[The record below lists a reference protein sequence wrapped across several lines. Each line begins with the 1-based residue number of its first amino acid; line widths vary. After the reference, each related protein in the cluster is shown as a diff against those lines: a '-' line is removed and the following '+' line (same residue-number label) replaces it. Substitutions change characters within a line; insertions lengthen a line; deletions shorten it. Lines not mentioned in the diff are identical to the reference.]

1 MAMVQTNLGFKVKKN
16 PQKTLV
22 IKDFYGSCKEN
33 ADALRAKV
41 PGEDDSVS
49 HAKINGKKL
58 DQIAENRALATRKRC
73 TNNEVKQDGN
83 HEDGGSPPK
92 RDKCLPG
99 NTPSTT
105 PSQLLMKLN
114 LTSPKAT
121 SDSVEEKHL
130 TPKKLFDS
138 DPTFHQARQALHC
151 TSCSG
156 LPGREEQLEFFQD
169 YLEDH
174 LLHQKPGTV
183 YVSGP
188 PGTGKSACLRKIMGL
203 GKIKEGYRTVYINCT
218 ALKTSQTIYSK
229 ICSEL
234 NLKTST
240 KTIKEYVKNIEK
252 LLSTSKKMILFILDE
267 IDQLDSRN
275 QSVLYTLFEWPSKP
289 DSKLVLIGIANAL
302 DLADRVRV
310 LPRLQARVEL
320 KPTLIHF
327 PPYTKQQIVAILS
340 SRLSEFNV
348 NQIFSPAIVHL
359 LAAKVAS
366 MSGDARRALD
376 IGRRVLEIAEARL
389 NDEPLPLQPIAQ
401 NESNPANPRSPRKST
416 GGVDIKLVM
425 DVLNNI
431 YGTSQTLNEESAFPI
446 QQKVLVCTLL
456 LLLKTGPKKDISLAK
471 LHEVYRRVCN
481 RRNLLPVDQAEFRS
495 LCQMVEI
502 RGIIRLQ
509 GARKEARLTKV
520 CLQWDEE
527 EVAAALKD
535 KQLLA
540 TIMNDT
546 SAVLP

>member
-1 MAMVQTNLGFKVKKN
+1 MSMVQTNLRFKVRKN
-16 PQKTLV
+16 PQRTLV
-22 IKDFYGSCKEN
+22 VKDFYGSCKEN
-33 ADALRAKV
+33 TDASRTNV
-41 PGEDDSVS
+41 CGDDNSNS
-49 HAKINGKKL
+49 KTG
-58 DQIAENRALATRKRC
+58 IASENPQQDTENRIAARKRC
-73 TNNEVKQDGN
+73 TSNEVKSAGSQI
-83 HEDGGSPPK
+83 DGGSPPK
-92 RDKCLPG
+92 REKCVSAT
-99 NTPSTT
+99 TPSTT

-114 LTSPKAT
+114 LTSPKAK
-121 SDSVEEKHL
+121 SDSQDEKHL

-138 DPTFHQARQALHC
+138 DPAFHQARKALHC
-151 TSCSG
+151 TSCNG
-156 LPGREEQLEFFQD
+156 LPGREEQLEFFQN
-169 YLEDH
+169 YLQDH
-174 LLHQKPGTV
+174 LLQRKPGTV

-188 PGTGKSACLRKIMGL
+188 PGTGKSACLKKIMGL
-203 GKIKEGYRTVYINCT
+203 KEINEGYRTVYINCT
-218 ALKTSQTIYSK
+218 ALKTSQTIYSR

-240 KTIKEYVKNIEK
+240 KTVKEYVKIIEK
-252 LLSTSKKMILFILDE
+252 LLCSSGKMILFILDE

-302 DLADRVRV
+302 DLTDRV

-320 KPTLIHF
+320 KPTLVHF
-327 PPYTKQQIVAILS
+327 PPYTKQQIVTILS

-348 NQIFSPAIVHL
+348 NQIFSPAVVHL

-366 MSGDARRALD
+366 VSGDARRALD
-376 IGRRVLEIAEARL
+376 IGRRVIEIAESRL
-389 NDEPLPLQPIAQ
+389 QADPLPLQPIAQ
-401 NESNPANPRSPRKST
+401 NESNSANQRSPRKST
-416 GGVDIKLVM
+416 GGVDTKLVM

-456 LLLKTGPKKDISLAK
+456 LLLKSGPKKDISLAK
-471 LHEVYRRVCN
+471 LHEVYRRVCS
-481 RRNLLPVDQAEFRS
+481 RRNILAVDQAEFRS

-540 TIMNDT
+540 AIMNDK